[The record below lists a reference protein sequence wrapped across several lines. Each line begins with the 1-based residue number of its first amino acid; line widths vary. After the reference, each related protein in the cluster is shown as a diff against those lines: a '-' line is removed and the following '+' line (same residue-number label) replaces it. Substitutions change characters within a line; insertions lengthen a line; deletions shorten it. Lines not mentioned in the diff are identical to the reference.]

1 MRLISARSVVRAHLG
16 PPRRKREAAGKR
28 NLRTDEGFPW
38 EDMEG
43 LDGCSKK
50 GTREDIEK
58 GIEEKQIR

>member
-1 MRLISARSVVRAHLG
+1 MG
-16 PPRRKREAAGKR
+16 PPKDKKAKGNK

-38 EDMEG
+38 EGMES